1 MSLLAAAGAVAGV
14 SAIQSAINGT
24 VANVNAKANYK
35 YQKRL
40 TAYQNQLARENWQM
54 ENEYNLPVNQVQRL
68 RDAGINPAL
77 AYGSTSLD
85 NVGSSIDN
93 VSVPSFNGYQMQ
105 APDLTQIQGS
115 ISQAQLLQ
123 KQVEGVGYDNFL
135 KSIQAAIEA
144 ANLEGS
150 KRGKAAENRAKELAN
165 TATEVAIENASE
177 VNRGLQYDNNY
188 KYQNYEIQ
196 LEVARFQRDMQ
207 KMTIDEAKKSN
218 IVTIMQT
225 VANLLDTQYSN
236 KEHLA
241 NIKFIAAN
249 TALTQAQENGLIA
262 SYKNTGTA
270 LIDSI
275 RKAQGPGE
283 TFSAIMEWLL
293 NAVANMVS
301 GGSVSF
307 GHNSGISLGRK

>member
-54 ENEYNLPVNQVQRL
+54 ENEYNLPVNQVQRM

-150 KRGKAAENRAKELAN
+150 KKGKAAENRAKELAN

-293 NAVANMVS
+293 NSVANMVS

-307 GHNSGISLGRK
+307 GHHSGVSLGRK